1 MPQQIGCMAATHRVA
16 PSGRLF
22 AHLAATILA
31 CCSFAL
37 ARGDEPGATRYL
49 SRFFAHDLSIITVT
63 DFTPEGAKLV
73 PPTRAHPV
81 YYEALILGY
90 NDWGR
95 TVAGEKIPDKNK
107 MVRLIMKVLADQGY
121 YPCTPQHP
129 ATQVLAMAWGSM
141 NRKGSMSLLFMGGDK
156 LDVLWELNPYIG
168 NLLDPRVL
176 TRGMRSGTAET
187 VLELAGD
194 NLYVA
199 SVQAFDAAAAY
210 RYETV
215 KLWHTKITCPAAG
228 AEMDVALRQMIR
240 TAGPHFGRET
250 ALPVMVSVPPRN
262 PVVELG
268 ELKVLETIDLTKLPV
283 TDRTVTP
290 RETQPAH

>member
-1 MPQQIGCMAATHRVA
+1 MAATRCFS
-16 PSGRLF
+16 PRGRLF
-22 AHLAATILA
+22 TGIAAAILTGTSALVAHADETGG
-31 CCSFAL
+31 FGRFL
-37 ARGDEPGATRYL
+37 ARA
-49 SRFFAHDLSIITVT
+49 FAHDLSVITVT
-63 DFTPEGAKLV
+63 DFTPEGARLV

-95 TVAGEKIPDKNK
+95 TVANEKIPDKNK

-121 YPCTPQHP
+121 YPSTPQHP

-141 NRKGSMSLLFMGGDK
+141 NRKSGMSLVFMGGDK
-156 LDVLWELNPYIG
+156 LDVLWELDPYIG

-199 SVQAFDAAAAY
+199 SVQAFDAAAAR

-250 ALPVMVSVPPRN
+250 ALPVLVSVPPRN

-268 ELKVLETIDLTKLPV
+268 ELKVLETIDLAKLPI

-290 RETQPAH
+290 QLSSPTH